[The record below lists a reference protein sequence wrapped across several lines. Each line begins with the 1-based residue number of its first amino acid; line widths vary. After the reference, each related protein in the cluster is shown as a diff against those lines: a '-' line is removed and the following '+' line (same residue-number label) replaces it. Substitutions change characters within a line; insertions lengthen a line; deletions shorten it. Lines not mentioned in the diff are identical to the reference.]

1 MAKISTYTADSSLA
15 GTEKLIGTD
24 TDGTTLNYSLS
35 DIATKLAGSG
45 LTATSGVLSVDS
57 NDAITAGTGIDISS
71 GTVSVDVSDFMSS
84 GTDDYILT
92 ATGTDAMQAEA
103 NLQFN
108 SSNVFSV
115 SGTQTI
121 TSTTSP
127 QLKVLY
133 NATEYAQF
141 EVGSTGSL
149 EIETVGSGTTNSNIV
164 LNADG
169 GIDLNADSAS
179 VGITFSDAS
188 NTMFWMNYASNQ
200 IRQYKA
206 GDTDDYFVTEV
217 TTNGAT
223 TLATVDAAGT
233 GGNMTLD
240 PDGKLVITP
249 ADITGDVFHLDADAD
264 TDNIVNIDAGALDI
278 DATAAITVDGLG
290 VSIDSAGVAANFS
303 VATDGAAED
312 LTIGLTGAT
321 DSSIVISSTG
331 TGADAINVDTT
342 AGSIDIDS
350 ADNITVDAA
359 DEISITTTSADGH
372 ISLVSAHTA
381 GVAFH
386 LDADANA
393 ASEVDIDAG
402 ILDVDVTGI
411 ATITTGGLTKFEATG
426 GVEIENPS
434 GSGAPA
440 LTIDNDDT
448 DKKALYIDA
457 ANIDADV
464 LDITANALTTQVAVN
479 VTANALT
486 EGSGIQLQSSSSSTS
501 ARNLLDIQQTST
513 AATACIPIKILDNGA
528 NKAMLIDHNTSGN
541 AAQDAIGLHLDFD
554 RTVASSGTNA
564 HNDRGI
570 DLDVSS
576 ASLGTSSLYG
586 MDIDVVGATSGT
598 STAYGIHLDVDGA
611 DTNVGLQIN
620 TAGTHIKLVANA
632 DTDDYAQ
639 ILVADTGDLT
649 INATGDGSTDSDIK
663 IVPDGKLQVYAD
675 TDTNLELQHYR
686 NNRDLVFTQFDST
699 EVARIHDG
707 AVVPTASGT
716 STSLSAGTGFGN
728 RRRVLTL
735 GSGNDD
741 NDLTLTAADSGAV
754 IYITPTNAVDVIL
767 PVVATETGIW
777 FDIIIASNVNKAIT
791 VKCGGAN
798 DADNI
803 TLHNIATDATTAD
816 VGAADHDELSITNA
830 LAGTRIELINCAGG
844 SAEKWHAYVRTMD
857 TVDAAVA

>member
-1 MAKISTYTADSSLA
+1 MAKISSYTSDSSLA

-71 GTVSVDVSDFMSS
+71 GTVSVDVSDFMSN
-84 GTDDYILT
+84 GTNDYILT
-92 ATGTDAMQAEA
+92 ATGTDAFQGEA

-121 TSTTSP
+121 TSTTAD
-127 QLKVLY
+127 QFKVLY
-133 NATEYAQF
+133 NASNYALMN
-141 EVGSTGSL
+141 VASTGSL
-149 EIETVGSGTTNSNIV
+149 EIETVGSGSLDSTIT

-169 GIDLNADSAS
+169 GMYFNADNGTT
-179 VGITFSDAS
+179 GITFADDTHTHFWIYPDGEQFRYYYGG
-188 NTMFWMNYASNQ
+188 NTA
-200 IRQYKA
+200 
-206 GDTDDYFVTEV
+206 DYFQIEMAD
-217 TTNGAT
+217 NGAVV
-223 TLATVDAAGT
+223 LNTVDAAGT
-233 GGNMTLD
+233 GGTMTLD

-303 VATDGAAED
+303 VATDGAGED

-426 GVEIENPS
+426 GVEIENGS
-434 GSGAPA
+434 SSGAPA

-464 LDITANALTTQVAVN
+464 LDIAANALTTQVALN

-486 EGSGIQLQSSSSSTS
+486 DGSGIQLQSSSSSTN
-501 ARNLLDIQQTST
+501 ARNLLDIQQSST
-513 AATACIPIKILDNGA
+513 AATGCIPIKITDSGA
-528 NKAMLIDHNTSGN
+528 NKAMMIDHNTSGN

-598 STAYGIHLDVDGA
+598 STAYGIDLDVDGA
-611 DTNVGLQIN
+611 DTNIGIQIN
-620 TAGTHIKLVANA
+620 TAGTHLKLVANA
-632 DTDDYAQ
+632 DANDYATVT
-639 ILVADTGDLT
+639 LADSGDLT
-649 INATGDGSTDSDIK
+649 IAT
-663 IVPDGKLQVYAD
+663 V
-675 TDTNLELQHYR
+675 
-686 NNRDLVFTQFDST
+686 
-699 EVARIHDG
+699 
-707 AVVPTASGT
+707 
-716 STSLSAGTGFGN
+716 
-728 RRRVLTL
+728 
-735 GSGNDD
+735 GSGSLDS
-741 NDLTLTAADSGAV
+741 DLTLDADGDIFLNADGGNVYIQDDTATHFDFDCDNTQIKIYDDTASADYLALAVAANGNSTISTNDNDGALGHLNLS
-754 IYITPTNAVDVIL
+754 PDGNIL
-767 PVVATETGIW
+767 ANSPVVMTKPTVTNLADDGSIPITEPFANIDANGSARTGIR
-777 FDIIIASNVNKAIT
+777 F
-791 VKCGGAN
+791 GGAGTAGQFLVVN
-798 DADNI
+798 NTGGEAL
-803 TLHNIATDATTAD
+803 TFHNTEGTALFR
-816 VGAADHDELSITNA
+816 GINADHDTMEANFMGLFVSD
-830 LAGTRIELINCAGG
+830 GTYWNIIAGG
-844 SAEKWHAYVRTMD
+844 
-857 TVDAAVA
+857 VDSQPDVGLTAS

>member
-1 MAKISTYTADSSLA
+1 MAKISSYTSDSSLA

-71 GTVSVDVSDFMSS
+71 GTVSVDVSDFMSN
-84 GTDDYILT
+84 GTNDYILT
-92 ATGTDAMQAEA
+92 ATGTDAFQGEA

-121 TSTTSP
+121 TSTTAD
-127 QLKVLY
+127 QFKVLY
-133 NATEYAQF
+133 NASNYALMN
-141 EVGSTGSL
+141 VASTGSL
-149 EIETVGSGTTNSNIV
+149 EIETVGSGSLDSTIT

-169 GIDLNADSAS
+169 GMYFNADNGTT
-179 VGITFSDAS
+179 GITFADDTHTHFWIYPDGEQFRYYYGG
-188 NTMFWMNYASNQ
+188 NTA
-200 IRQYKA
+200 
-206 GDTDDYFVTEV
+206 DYFQIEMAD
-217 TTNGAT
+217 NGAVV
-223 TLATVDAAGT
+223 LNTVDAAGT
-233 GGNMTLD
+233 GGTMTLD

-303 VATDGAAED
+303 VATDGAGED

-426 GVEIENPS
+426 GVEIENGS
-434 GSGAPA
+434 SSGAPA

-464 LDITANALTTQVAVN
+464 LDIAANALTTQVALN

-486 EGSGIQLQSSSSSTS
+486 DGSGIQLQSSSSSTN
-501 ARNLLDIQQTST
+501 ARNLLDIQQSST
-513 AATACIPIKILDNGA
+513 AATGCIPIKITDSGA
-528 NKAMLIDHNTSGN
+528 NKAMMIDHNTSGN

-598 STAYGIHLDVDGA
+598 STAYGIDLDVDGA
-611 DTNVGLQIN
+611 DTNIGIQIN
-620 TAGTHIKLVANA
+620 TAGTHLKLVANA
-632 DTDDYAQ
+632 DANDYATVT
-639 ILVADTGDLT
+639 LADSGDLT
-649 INATGDGSTDSDIK
+649 IAT
-663 IVPDGKLQVYAD
+663 V
-675 TDTNLELQHYR
+675 
-686 NNRDLVFTQFDST
+686 
-699 EVARIHDG
+699 
-707 AVVPTASGT
+707 
-716 STSLSAGTGFGN
+716 
-728 RRRVLTL
+728 
-735 GSGNDD
+735 GSGSLDS
-741 NDLTLTAADSGAV
+741 DLTLDADGDIFLNADGGNVYIQDDTATHFDFDCDNTQIKIYDDTASADYLALAVAANGNSTISTNDNDGTSGHLNLS
-754 IYITPTNAVDVIL
+754 PNGNIL
-767 PVVATETGIW
+767 ANSPVVMTKPTVTNLADDGSIPITEPFANIDANGSARTGIR
-777 FDIIIASNVNKAIT
+777 F
-791 VKCGGAN
+791 GGAGTAGQFLVVN
-798 DADNI
+798 NTGGEAL
-803 TLHNIATDATTAD
+803 TFHNTEGTALFR
-816 VGAADHDELSITNA
+816 GINADHDTMEANFMGLFVSD
-830 LAGTRIELINCAGG
+830 GTYWNIIAGG
-844 SAEKWHAYVRTMD
+844 
-857 TVDAAVA
+857 VDSQPDVGLTAS

>member
-1 MAKISTYTADSSLA
+1 MAKISSYTSDSSLA

-71 GTVSVDVSDFMSS
+71 GTVSVDVSDFMSN
-84 GTDDYILT
+84 GTNDYILT
-92 ATGTDAMQAEA
+92 ATGTDAFQGEA

-121 TSTTSP
+121 TSTTAD
-127 QLKVLY
+127 QFKVLY
-133 NATEYAQF
+133 NASNYALMN
-141 EVGSTGSL
+141 VASTGSL
-149 EIETVGSGTTNSNIV
+149 EIETVGSGSLDSTIT

-169 GIDLNADSAS
+169 GMYFNADNGTT
-179 VGITFSDAS
+179 GITFADDTHTHFWIYPDGEQFRYYYGG
-188 NTMFWMNYASNQ
+188 NTA
-200 IRQYKA
+200 
-206 GDTDDYFVTEV
+206 DYFQIEMAD
-217 TTNGAT
+217 NGAVV
-223 TLATVDAAGT
+223 LNTVDAAGT
-233 GGNMTLD
+233 GGTMTLD

-303 VATDGAAED
+303 VATDGAGED

-426 GVEIENPS
+426 GVEIENGS
-434 GSGAPA
+434 SSGAPA

-464 LDITANALTTQVAVN
+464 LDIAANALTTQVALN

-486 EGSGIQLQSSSSSTS
+486 DGSGIQLQSSSSSTN
-501 ARNLLDIQQTST
+501 ARNLLDIQQSST
-513 AATACIPIKILDNGA
+513 AATGCIPIKITDSGA
-528 NKAMLIDHNTSGN
+528 NKAMMIDHNTSGN

-598 STAYGIHLDVDGA
+598 STAYGIDLDVDGA
-611 DTNVGLQIN
+611 DTNIGIQIN
-620 TAGTHIKLVANA
+620 TAGTHLKLVANA
-632 DTDDYAQ
+632 DADDYATMA
-639 ILVADTGDLT
+639 VADTGDLT
-649 INATGDGSTDSDIK
+649 IATVGDGSLDS
-663 IVPDGKLQVYAD
+663 
-675 TDTNLELQHYR
+675 
-686 NNRDLVFTQFDST
+686 
-699 EVARIHDG
+699 
-707 AVVPTASGT
+707 
-716 STSLSAGTGFGN
+716 
-728 RRRVLTL
+728 
-735 GSGNDD
+735 
-741 NDLTLTAADSGAV
+741 DLTLDADGDIFLNADGGNVYIQDDTATHFDFDCDNTQIKIYDDTASADYLALAVAANGNSTISTNDNDGTSGHLNLS
-754 IYITPTNAVDVIL
+754 PNGNIL
-767 PVVATETGIW
+767 ANSPVVMTKPTVTNLADDGSIPITEPFANIDANGSARTGIR
-777 FDIIIASNVNKAIT
+777 F
-791 VKCGGAN
+791 GGAGTAGQFLVVN
-798 DADNI
+798 NTGGEAL
-803 TLHNIATDATTAD
+803 TFHNTEGTALFR
-816 VGAADHDELSITNA
+816 GINADHDTMEANFMGLFVSD
-830 LAGTRIELINCAGG
+830 GTYWNIIAGG
-844 SAEKWHAYVRTMD
+844 
-857 TVDAAVA
+857 VDSQPDVGLTAS

>member
-1 MAKISTYTADSSLA
+1 MAKISSYTSDSSLA

-71 GTVSVDVSDFMSS
+71 GTVSVDVSDFMSN
-84 GTDDYILT
+84 GTNDYILT
-92 ATGTDAMQAEA
+92 ATGTDAFQGEA

-121 TSTTSP
+121 TSTTAD
-127 QLKVLY
+127 QFKVLY
-133 NATEYAQF
+133 NASNYALMN
-141 EVGSTGSL
+141 VASTGSL
-149 EIETVGSGTTNSNIV
+149 EIETVGSGSLDSTIT

-169 GIDLNADSAS
+169 GMYFNADNGTT
-179 VGITFSDAS
+179 GITFADDTHTHFWIYPDGEQFRYYYGG
-188 NTMFWMNYASNQ
+188 NTA
-200 IRQYKA
+200 
-206 GDTDDYFVTEV
+206 DYFQIEMAD
-217 TTNGAT
+217 NGAVV
-223 TLATVDAAGT
+223 LNTVDAAGT
-233 GGNMTLD
+233 GGTMTLD

-303 VATDGAAED
+303 VATDGAGED

-426 GVEIENPS
+426 GVEIEN
-434 GSGAPA
+434 G
-440 LTIDNDDT
+440 
-448 DKKALYIDA
+448 
-457 ANIDADV
+457 
-464 LDITANALTTQVAVN
+464 
-479 VTANALT
+479 
-486 EGSGIQLQSSSSSTS
+486 SSS
-501 ARNLLDIQQTST
+501 
-513 AATACIPIKILDNGA
+513 
-528 NKAMLIDHNTSGN
+528 
-541 AAQDAIGLHLDFD
+541 
-554 RTVASSGTNA
+554 
-564 HNDRGI
+564 
-570 DLDVSS
+570 
-576 ASLGTSSLYG
+576 
-586 MDIDVVGATSGT
+586 
-598 STAYGIHLDVDGA
+598 
-611 DTNVGLQIN
+611 
-620 TAGTHIKLVANA
+620 
-632 DTDDYAQ
+632 
-639 ILVADTGDLT
+639 
-649 INATGDGSTDSDIK
+649 
-663 IVPDGKLQVYAD
+663 
-675 TDTNLELQHYR
+675 
-686 NNRDLVFTQFDST
+686 
-699 EVARIHDG
+699 
-707 AVVPTASGT
+707 
-716 STSLSAGTGFGN
+716 
-728 RRRVLTL
+728 
-735 GSGNDD
+735 
-741 NDLTLTAADSGAV
+741 
-754 IYITPTNAVDVIL
+754 
-767 PVVATETGIW
+767 
-777 FDIIIASNVNKAIT
+777 
-791 VKCGGAN
+791 
-798 DADNI
+798 
-803 TLHNIATDATTAD
+803 
-816 VGAADHDELSITNA
+816 
-830 LAGTRIELINCAGG
+830 
-844 SAEKWHAYVRTMD
+844 
-857 TVDAAVA
+857 